1 MTWMGCEQ
9 VAVWFSVEQA
19 SNPRMR
25 EQLRELLSVDPP
37 DLDAVADLAV
47 EFEPRLGALIR
58 EEFAELPRTT
68 MMTILR
74 AWRDAVDDGLP
85 FQLVSERPDAPI
97 SFARRRLVRVVTE
110 VDQLGI
116 TVRLSHIP
124 TRHPV
129 VQRMSA

>member
-1 MTWMGCEQ
+1 MSWTGCE
-9 VAVWFSVEQA
+9 AISVWFTVEQA

-25 EQLRELLSVDPP
+25 EQLRELLAVDPP
-37 DLDAVADLAV
+37 NLDAIADLAV
-47 EFEPRLGALIR
+47 EFEPQLGELIR
-58 EEFAELPRTT
+58 KEFAELPKTT
-68 MMTILR
+68 LTTILR
-74 AWRDAVDDGLP
+74 AWRDAVDDGVP

-110 VDQLGI
+110 VDQEGI

-129 VQRMSA
+129 VQRLSA